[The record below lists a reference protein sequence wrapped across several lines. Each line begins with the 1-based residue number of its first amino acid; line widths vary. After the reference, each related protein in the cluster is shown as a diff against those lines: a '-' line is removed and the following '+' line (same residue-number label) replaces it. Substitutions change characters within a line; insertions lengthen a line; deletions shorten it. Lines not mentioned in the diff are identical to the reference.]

1 MLSKEQIKD
10 LVKRYALACNALL
23 ELEKSDLMD
32 LYLQICTLYL
42 ADLGNIVIAVTQEL
56 VSSDELPEPVR
67 SYWGEF
73 LH

>member
-73 LH
+73 LD